1 MALHLQAELIFF
13 ILLSQFVRLR
23 RIGGDVMSGVVA
35 MKEEGAMDRPVF
47 GQVAQ
52 EHQDM
57 MLVYARTLL
66 RDESVAREVVQEALV
81 AAWKGM
87 ERFDVTRDVGSWLRG
102 IVRNKWKDVCRKQGR
117 KLEFADEDLEYLE
130 TQMEALAA
138 RPAVFDDLAECREK
152 LPAEMGE
159 VVSLSYDE
167 GMKSDAVGEKLGVA
181 SSTVRKRLER
191 ARSLLKKCLELKG

>member
-1 MALHLQAELIFF
+1 
-13 ILLSQFVRLR
+13 
-23 RIGGDVMSGVVA
+23 MSGVVA
-35 MKEEGAMDRPVF
+35 MKQEVGTNQPVF
-47 GQVAQ
+47 GQVAR

-66 RDESVAREVVQEALV
+66 RDESEAREVVQEALV

-87 ERFDVTRDVGSWLRG
+87 ERFDVTKDIGSWLRG

-117 KLEFADEDLEYLE
+117 KLEFVQEDLEYLE
-130 TQMEALAA
+130 SRMEALTK

-152 LPAEMGE
+152 LPEEMGE

-167 GMKSDAVGEKLGVA
+167 GMKSEAVGEKLGVSGA
-181 SSTVRKRLER
+181 TVRKRLER
-191 ARSLLKKCLELKG
+191 ARGLLKECLELVKG

>member
-1 MALHLQAELIFF
+1 
-13 ILLSQFVRLR
+13 
-23 RIGGDVMSGVVA
+23 MSGVLV
-35 MKEEGAMDRPVF
+35 MKEEGAMERPGF
-47 GQVAQ
+47 GQVAR

-66 RDESVAREVVQEALV
+66 RDESLAREVVQEALV

-117 KLEFADEDLEYLE
+117 KLEFANEDLEYLE
-130 TQMEALAA
+130 AKMEALDS
-138 RPAVFDDLAECREK
+138 RPAVFDDLAECREN
-152 LPAEMGE
+152 LPPQMGE

-167 GMKSDAVGEKLGVA
+167 GMKSEAVGEKLGVA
-181 SSTVRKRLER
+181 AATVRKRLER
-191 ARSLLKKCLELKG
+191 ARMLLKECLELKG